1 VAVKPVYQLGKG
13 SYGLVLC
20 AINLS
25 NRWELGQEVAIKIMD
40 KRFISSFYREQAY
53 LLALGEHGIT
63 PKLLAV
69 AQADK
74 TVALVMVNLNS
85 SSDLCSPNS

>member
-13 SYGLVLC
+13 TYGLVLC

-25 NRWELGQEVAIKIMD
+25 NRWALGQEVAIKIMD
-40 KRFISSFYREQAY
+40 KKFISSFHREQAY
-53 LLALGEHGIT
+53 LLALGGHEIT

-69 AQADK
+69 AKTDK
-74 TVALVMVNLNS
+74 TVVLVMVNLNS
-85 SSDLCSPNS
+85 PPDPC